1 MAPNKLSLLSL
12 FLVILLII
20 PVHKSSS
27 QVKSYDEVLYRT
39 VVKTAGSDITLA
51 KKLAD
56 SLYRSSEQPLHKVK
70 SLMLL
75 SELDLTTGHKKEGID
90 YAFQAEQLAVD
101 NNLYEWQARIYGFI
115 ASHYR
120 SIGLKSQS
128 RQYLEKSMEAI
139 NHVEDT
145 HIVNQFKGL
154 LYQEMALEEIESK
167 NFRQAIILLQKAEP
181 CFKYIQNKE
190 LRLYQLASNFG
201 QLGRAYLD
209 LKSTKVAI
217 SNFNKALWLLSQ
229 IDNEAAVV
237 KGFMYEGLGRAF
249 IEQKEYQKSKPYL
262 DKALKIANK
271 SNDLNLNEEVYCDL
285 ALYYMETGDKAK
297 FKYYNNLFQA
307 ARENSID
314 ANKES
319 SEIFVNRLEER
330 QHQIRQQ
337 YIIMVIGFSLVLL
350 VLIIIIIRGILK
362 RKRQYRKFRQ
372 ILRDLATNS
381 EPFTTLQVVDENA
394 TDTVVKTAMGDKE
407 IMSIEVEKAILERL
421 SAFEHGDAFINT
433 SINLATLSVMLETNS
448 KYLSYVI
455 NKHKGKDFSNYIGD
469 LRIYYILRKL
479 ESSPEYLNYKIS
491 YLAEKAGFSTHSKFT
506 AKFTLVTGMSPSAFI
521 SLLRKEVKEI

>member
-1 MAPNKLSLLSL
+1 MLP
-12 FLVILLII
+12 I
-20 PVHKSSS
+20 KSSS
-27 QVKSYDEVLYRT
+27 LSVLYFLIFLFTIPLHKSLGQGKSYDEVLYQT
-39 VVKTAGSDITLA
+39 VVKTAGSDMTSA

-56 SLYRSSEQPLHKVK
+56 SLYQSSVDPLHKVK

-75 SELDLTTGHKKEGID
+75 SELSLTTGHKKEGVE

-120 SIGLKSQS
+120 SIGLKNQ
-128 RQYLEKSMEAI
+128 RKRYLEKSLEAI
-139 NHVEDT
+139 NHVEDI
-145 HIVNQFKGL
+145 HVLNQFKGI

-167 NFRQAIILLQKAEP
+167 HFREGINLLKKADP
-181 CFKYIQNKE
+181 CFKYIRNKE

-201 QLGRAYLD
+201 QLGRAYLEIKD
-209 LKSTKVAI
+209 TKVAI
-217 SNFNKALWLLSQ
+217 VNFNKALWLLSQ

-237 KGFMYEGLGRAF
+237 RGFMYEGLGRAF
-249 IEQKEYQKSKPYL
+249 IETKEYNKSKPYL
-262 DKALKIANK
+262 DKALAIAGK

-285 ALYYMETGDKAK
+285 AIYYMETGDKDK
-297 FKYYNNLFQA
+297 FKYYNKLFQS
-307 ARENSID
+307 ARDSSIE

-319 SEIFVNRLEER
+319 SEIFVNRLDER
-330 QHQIRQQ
+330 QNQITKQ
-337 YIIMVIGFSLVLL
+337 YTISIIGFSLILL
-350 VLIIIIIRGILK
+350 FLIIVIILGVIK
-362 RKRQYRKFRQ
+362 RKKQYKKFRK
-372 ILRDLATNS
+372 ILRDIAITPESLTVLS
-381 EPFTTLQVVDENA
+381 KVDE
-394 TDTVVKTAMGDKE
+394 TDTEAATGDKE
-407 IMSIEVEKAILERL
+407 IMSVEVERAILEKL
-421 SAFEHGDAFINT
+421 STFEQGDAFINT

-479 ESSPEYLNYKIS
+479 KSSPEYLNYKIS

-506 AKFTLVTGMSPSAFI
+506 AKFTVVTGMSPSAFI
-521 SLLRKEVKEI
+521 SLLRKESKDNN